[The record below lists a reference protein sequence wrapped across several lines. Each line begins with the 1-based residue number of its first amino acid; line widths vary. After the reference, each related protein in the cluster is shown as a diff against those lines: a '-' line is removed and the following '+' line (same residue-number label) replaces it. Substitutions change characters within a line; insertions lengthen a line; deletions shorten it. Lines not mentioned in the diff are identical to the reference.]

1 MALYTVKD
9 FEVDDESLIWLGN
22 DIAVEILS
30 G

>member
-9 FEVDDESLIWLGN
+9 FVVVDEGLIWLGN

>member
-9 FEVDDESLIWLGN
+9 FVVVDESLIWLGN

>member
-9 FEVDDESLIWLGN
+9 FVVEDESLIWLGN